1 MYHTCNIIH
10 YLTYLATFN
19 THLPYNRLYLPIS
32 ILFKLYHYSCYI
44 FIVLSLS
51 LSNYYI
57 CLTLTVFITHI
68 SQCLYHSLFITT
80 VSQYLYHSLFII
92 TVSLNVYH
100 PCITLPLSVATG
112 ICPRVSAHLLIS
124 LSVCHPRTLYDWLH
138 SYRLATLCRL
148 VGIFTACSKSRKRKL
163 ELSVKHETKI
173 NLCNQ
178 VEEA

>member
-44 FIVLSLS
+44 FIVISLS

-57 CLTLTVFITHI
+57 CITLTVFITHI

-80 VSQYLYHSLFII
+80 VSQYLYHSLFIT
-92 TVSLNVYH
+92 TVSLMS
-100 PCITLPLSVATG
+100 ITPV
-112 ICPRVSAHLLIS
+112 S
-124 LSVCHPRTLYDWLH
+124 LSPCLWLLV
-138 SYRLATLCRL
+138 SVPESLPTCWYLCL
-148 VGIFTACSKSRKRKL
+148 CVTPGLCMTGSTPTAWPHCAGWWVFSLRALKAGSANW
-163 ELSVKHETKI
+163 S
-173 NLCNQ
+173 
-178 VEEA
+178 